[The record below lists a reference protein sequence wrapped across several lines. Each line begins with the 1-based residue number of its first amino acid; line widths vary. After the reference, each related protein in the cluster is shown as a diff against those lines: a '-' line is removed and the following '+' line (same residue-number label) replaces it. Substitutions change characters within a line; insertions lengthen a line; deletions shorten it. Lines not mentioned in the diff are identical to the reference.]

1 MTAGPKRKRSKE
13 VQDARNALRRKG
25 WSQRAAATRLGV
37 SPALLSY
44 VLTEKRRS
52 PKILLGIAELP
63 ENPEPA

>member
-1 MTAGPKRKRSKE
+1 MTVGLKRKRSKE
-13 VQDARNALRRKG
+13 VQDARNTLRRKG
-25 WSQRAAATRLGV
+25 WSQRAAAAQLGV

-52 PKILLGIAELP
+52 PKILSGIADLP